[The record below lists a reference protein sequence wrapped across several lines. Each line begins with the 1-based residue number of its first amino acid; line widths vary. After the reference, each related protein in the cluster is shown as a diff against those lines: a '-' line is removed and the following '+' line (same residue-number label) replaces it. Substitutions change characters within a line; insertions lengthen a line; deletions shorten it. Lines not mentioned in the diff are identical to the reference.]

1 MSIPP
6 AALRV
11 AIVGSGP
18 AGFYAAEALQKSAPG
33 VTIDMFERLPTPFGL
48 VRGGVAPDH
57 PKIKSVA
64 RVFERVASQPGFRFL
79 GNVQV
84 GRDITAAEL
93 RHYYEAV
100 IYAVGA
106 DTDRPL
112 GVPGEHLM
120 GSHPATE
127 LVGWYNGHP
136 EFVDREFDL
145 TQHAAAVVGIGNV
158 AMDAV
163 RILATA
169 PDHLATTDLAQHALE
184 ALRGSRLRQLHILA
198 RRGPVQA
205 ACTTPELRELGE
217 LDGVDVIVD
226 PFDLDL
232 DPVSAAHLADA
243 EDRTA
248 QNNLALLRQWA
259 DLGRTGAPRRIV
271 FHFCVSP
278 TEILGDTRVEGIRL
292 VKNRLIPDGQGGVRA
307 VATDEA
313 IDLPVGLVFRSV
325 GYRGTPLPGVPFDAR
340 RGVMPNVAGRV
351 RESADSATEIR
362 GVYAAGWIKRGPQ
375 GIIGTNKSCAT
386 DTVHQLLADAVSGR
400 LLPAEGRGED
410 LDALLTERGIDV
422 VAWSDWQ
429 AIDRAEIA
437 RGKAAGRPREKFVD
451 VAEMLEVARQSR
463 EPDQPPVLDP

>member
-6 AALRV
+6 ASLRV

-18 AGFYAAEALQKSAPG
+18 AGFYAAESLQKGAPG
-33 VTIDMFERLPTPFGL
+33 ISIDMFDRLPTPFGL

-64 RVFERVASQPGFRFL
+64 RVFERIASQPGFRFL
-79 GNVQV
+79 GHVQI

-93 RHYYEAV
+93 RHHYDAV

-106 DTDRPL
+106 DTDRHL
-112 GVPGEHLM
+112 GVPGEHL
-120 GSHPATE
+120 GRSHAATE
-127 LVGWYNGHP
+127 LVAWYNGHP
-136 EFVDREFDL
+136 EYAEHRFDL
-145 TQHAAAVVGIGNV
+145 TQQAAAVVGIGNV

-169 PDHLATTDLAQHALE
+169 PDHLATTDLAVHALE
-184 ALRGSRLRQLHILA
+184 ALRGARLSELHILA

-217 LDGVDVIVD
+217 IDGVDVLVD
-226 PFDLDL
+226 PLDLEL
-232 DPVSAAHLADA
+232 DPVSAAHLANE

-248 QNNLALLRQWA
+248 HNNLALLRGWA
-259 DLGRTGAPRRIV
+259 ERGSTGAPRRIV

-278 TEILGDTRVEGIRL
+278 TELLGEAHVEGIRL
-292 VKNRLIPDGQGGVRA
+292 VKNRLVPDGHGSVRA
-307 VATDEA
+307 DPTDLV

-325 GYRGTPLPGVPFDAR
+325 GYQGTALPGLPFDSR
-340 RGVMPNVAGRV
+340 RGIIPNVTGRV
-351 RESADSATEIR
+351 VESSESATAIR
-362 GVYAAGWIKRGPQ
+362 GLYVAGWIKRGPQ
-375 GIIGTNKSCAT
+375 GIIGTNKSCAAE
-386 DTVHQLLADAVSGR
+386 TVEHLLADAVTGR
-400 LLPAEGRGED
+400 LVPAAARSED

-422 VAWSDWQ
+422 TAWADWQ

-437 RGKAAGRPREKFVD
+437 RGKAAGRPREKFID
-451 VAEMLEVARQSR
+451 IAEMLEVARQNR
-463 EPDQPPVLDP
+463 EG